1 MNIRSELAKPEIRT
15 KVAGWFLIS
24 YAVFFLG
31 VATMLYFV
39 L

>member
-1 MNIRSELAKPEIRT
+1 MNVRSELVKVENRA
-15 KVAGWFLIS
+15 KVAGWFLVS

-31 VATMLYFV
+31 VASMLYFV